1 MAAPIIGE
9 YGIGIRFAWRS
20 FLQGDWVVAVLE
32 NLQPPLAVAVITIT
46 TQFLLTIVGRCGR
59 PSFLNRVPM
68 ARRLKSSRP
77 ARPAARERQ
86 QMWLKIYKDFHIATF
101 QNADGKWIARIRKAD
116 GSPVTVDLPG
126 STGPREYLDTDST
139 LTSTDAIKTAKLC
152 VDGGS
157 IK

>member
-1 MAAPIIGE
+1 
-9 YGIGIRFAWRS
+9 
-20 FLQGDWVVAVLE
+20 
-32 NLQPPLAVAVITIT
+32 
-46 TQFLLTIVGRCGR
+46 
-59 PSFLNRVPM
+59 
-68 ARRLKSSRP
+68 
-77 ARPAARERQ
+77 
-86 QMWLKIYKDFHIATF
+86 MWLKIYKDFHIATF